1 MAKMIK
7 VPLGQGATQQLQEKM
22 DEPIGFTNN
31 IEFLR
36 NLMIKRRMIIE
47 QVDSAIGGT
56 QINIVPANGTT
67 FFFLKLMVSNA
78 DTTNAQTI
86 SLVNNSSARS
96 SILERLE
103 CPPEQSIESH
113 SPIDMVVGDG
123 SAGFAVQMTSNLS
136 TNMTLFGWNEN
147 TVRIA

>member
-1 MAKMIK
+1 MIK

-22 DEPIGFTNN
+22 DEPTGFTNN

-36 NLMIKRRMIIE
+36 NLMIKRRIVIE
-47 QVDSAIGGT
+47 QAQSSLGGT
-56 QINIVPANGTT
+56 IINIVPANGTT
-67 FFFLKLMVSNA
+67 FFFLKLVVTNL
-78 DTTNAQTI
+78 DTTNAQSI
-86 SLVNNSSARS
+86 SLTNNSSARS
-96 SILERLE
+96 EILERLE
-103 CPPEQSIESH
+103 CPPEESVESH

-123 SAGFAVQMTSNLS
+123 SAGFAVQMTSNIS